1 MHAHAMKKKAGAPP
15 AGGARVKVAL
25 VWHMHQPSYRDPV
38 HGAFLLPWVRL
49 HALRDYLGMLKALE
63 PTPSVHAT
71 FNLVPSLVDQLEAY
85 AGDRAQEGELRVGLA
100 PPGAL
105 APGERAFALRTLFQ
119 MSDVLMAPWPR
130 LRELRD
136 LRGPATDEASLLA
149 RAAAFSDQDL
159 RDLQVLSKLA
169 WFDLDWLAHDADVR
183 ALAAKGRGYDEADKQ
198 RLRARELALL
208 RAIVPAYRAAA
219 ESGQVELSASPY
231 YHPILPLLADTDA
244 HHEAHPGAPLPRRF
258 RHPED
263 ARDQI
268 ERALAR
274 HAQVFG
280 RAPDGVWPSEG
291 SVSDEVAG
299 LAAAA
304 GVRWLASD
312 EAVLERSIGLRLE
325 RDDAGLLRR
334 PDVLYVPWVRRT
346 AHGDVRFLFRDR
358 TLSDLIGFAYSRFDP
373 HAAAADLL
381 ERLRAIGR
389 HWAASGLPGAPVVPI
404 VLDGENA
411 WEHFPD
417 GGRVF
422 LGAVYRGLADDPAL
436 TAVTV
441 AEALASS
448 AAREL
453 PRVHAGSWIGADFA
467 VWIGHADDRRAWDA
481 LGDARD
487 ALAGAWEGAS
497 EDARRVAL
505 EAYRAAC
512 GSDWCWWYGDDR
524 SSANDA
530 DFDRLFRRH
539 LEVVYTA
546 VGLAAPDSLRRSLR
560 TTGPE
565 RASWAVPRGSVT
577 PVVDGIASPGEW
589 DAAGLYAAPQA
600 GSMARG
606 GDGVH
611 AVRFGVDGACLYALV
626 EMGAPAA
633 ETLARAEAVMAFGA
647 PETLRYRV
655 STRSGAVVIGC
666 ERRGPHGFEAHASGA
681 HAAAGEVLEVAI
693 PLAEVALGPQAA
705 GFHVSVWQSGVE
717 MERHPDGAPL
727 AIPRTEQEG
736 GPDR

>member
-1 MHAHAMKKKAGAPP
+1 MKKRKAAEPLGA
-15 AGGARVKVAL
+15 VKVAL
-25 VWHMHQPSYRDPV
+25 LWHMHQPSYRDPV

-49 HALRDYLGMLKALE
+49 HALRDYLGMLTALE

-71 FNLVPSLVDQLEAY
+71 FNLVPSLLDQLEAY
-85 AGDRAQEGELRVGLA
+85 AEDRAQEGELRVGLA
-100 PPGAL
+100 PAAAL
-105 APGERAFALRTLFQ
+105 SRGERAFALRTLFL

-130 LRELRD
+130 LRELCD
-136 LRGPATDEASLLA
+136 LRGAAVDEASLAA
-149 RAAAFSDQDL
+149 RAAAFSEQDL
-159 RDLQVLSKLA
+159 VDLQVLSKLA
-169 WFDLDWLAHDADVR
+169 WFDLHWLAHDPDVR
-183 ALAAKGRGYDEADKQ
+183 ALAAKGRGYDEADKA

-219 ESGQVELSASPY
+219 GRGQVELSASPY

-263 ARDQI
+263 ARDQL

-274 HAQVFG
+274 HAEIFG

-312 EAVLERSIGLRLE
+312 EGVLERSIGLRLE
-325 RDDAGLLRR
+325 RDGDGLVGR

-346 AHGDVRFLFRDR
+346 EHGDVRFLFRDR
-358 TLSDLIGFAYSRFDP
+358 TLSDLIGFAYSRWDP

-381 ERLRAIGR
+381 ERIRAIGR
-389 HWAASGLPGAPVVPI
+389 RWAADGLPGAPVVPI
-404 VLDGENA
+404 ILDGENA

-422 LGAVYRGLADDPAL
+422 LGALYRGLADDPVL
-436 TAVTV
+436 EAVTV

-453 PRVHAGSWIGADFA
+453 PRVFAGSWIGADFS
-467 VWIGHADDRRAWDA
+467 VWIGHGDDRRAWDA

-497 EDARRVAL
+497 EDARRIAL

-546 VGLAAPDSLRRSLR
+546 VGLAAPGTLRLSFR

-565 RASWAVPRGSVT
+565 RTGWAAPRGSVT
-577 PVVDGIASPGEW
+577 PVVDGLASPGEW
-589 DAAGLYAAPQA
+589 DAAGLYTAPQA

-606 GDGVH
+606 GAGVH
-611 AVRFGVDGACLYALV
+611 AVRFGADTACLYVLV
-626 EMGAPAA
+626 ELGAGAG

-647 PETLRYRV
+647 PEALRYLV
-655 STRSGAVVIGC
+655 SARAGVAAIAC
-666 ERRGPHGFEAHASGA
+666 ERRGAHGFEPHASGA
-681 HAAAGEVLEVAI
+681 RAAAGSVLEVAI
-693 PLAEVALGPQAA
+693 PLAEVASGAPAA

-727 AIPRTEQEG
+727 AIPRAEQEG
-736 GPDR
+736 GPQR

>member
-1 MHAHAMKKKAGAPP
+1 MRKKTTAEPAGA
-15 AGGARVKVAL
+15 VKVAL
-25 VWHMHQPSYRDPV
+25 LWHMHQPSYRDPV
-38 HGAFLLPWVRL
+38 HGAFVLPWVRL
-49 HALRDYLGMLKALE
+49 HGLRDYLGMLNALS

-71 FNLVPSLVDQLEAY
+71 FNLVPSLLDQLEAY
-85 AGDRAQEGELRVGLA
+85 AEDRAQEGELRVGLA
-100 PPGAL
+100 PADAL
-105 APGERAFALRTLFQ
+105 SPAERAFALRTLFL

-136 LRGPATDEASLLA
+136 LRGPLGDEGSLAA
-149 RAAAFSDQDL
+149 RAAAFTEQDL
-159 RDLQVLSKLA
+159 LDLQVLSKLA
-169 WFDLDWLAHDADVR
+169 WFDLDWLAHDPDVR
-183 ALAAKGRGYDEADKQ
+183 ALAAKGRGYDEADKA

-219 ESGQVELSASPY
+219 ERGQVELSASPY
-231 YHPILPLLADTDA
+231 YHPILPLLADTEA
-244 HHEAHPGAPLPRRF
+244 HLEAHPDAPLPRRF

-263 ARDQI
+263 ARDQL

-274 HAQVFG
+274 HAALFG

-304 GVRWLASD
+304 GVRWLGSD
-312 EAVLERSIGLRLE
+312 EGVLERSIGLRLE
-325 RDDAGLLRR
+325 RDDHGLLRR
-334 PDVLYVPWVRRT
+334 PDVLYVTWVRRT

-358 TLSDLIGFAYSRFDP
+358 TLSDLIGFVYSRWDP

-381 ERLRAIGR
+381 ERIRAIGR
-389 HWAASGLPGAPVVPI
+389 RWAAAGLPGAPVVPI
-404 VLDGENA
+404 FLDGENA

-422 LGAVYRGLADDPAL
+422 LGAFYRGLADDPAL
-436 TAVTV
+436 QAVTV

-453 PRVHAGSWIGADFA
+453 PRVFAGSWIGADFS
-467 VWIGHADDRRAWDA
+467 VWIGHGDDRRAWDA

-487 ALAGAWEGAS
+487 ALAGAWEAAS
-497 EDARRVAL
+497 EDARRIAL

-546 VGLAAPDSLRRSLR
+546 IGLPAPPSLRRSFR

-565 RASWAVPRGSVT
+565 RAGWAAPRGSVT
-577 PVVDGIASPGEW
+577 PVVDGLASPGEW
-589 DAAGLYAAPQA
+589 DAAGLYTAPQA

-606 GDGVH
+606 ADGIH
-611 AVRFGVDGACLYALV
+611 AVRFGADAACLYVLV
-626 EMGAPAA
+626 ELGRSAG
-633 ETLARAEAVMAFGA
+633 ETLARAEAVMAFGT

-655 STRSGAVVIGC
+655 SARAGVATVGC
-666 ERRGPHGFEAHASGA
+666 ERRGPHGFETHPSDAR
-681 HAAAGEVLEVAI
+681 AAAGGVLEVAI
-693 PLAEVALGPQAA
+693 PLAEVALGPPAA